1 MNRLGAL
8 GPAIRGFFYPIE
20 KPAEAPVSPGHPPVE
35 TRPERQEIGSGESRR

>member
-35 TRPERQEIGSGESRR
+35 DRPEREEIGSGESRR

>member
-8 GPAIRGFFYPIE
+8 GPAVRGFFYPIE

-35 TRPERQEIGSGESRR
+35 ARPEREEIGSGESRR